1 MKSFHEGHVREKN
14 KPPVEQLNESK
25 QIFPR
30 FQYSNINRFSAID
43 FYPYLIKNA
52 KEIFVV
58 LMPFTFFSKK
68 NLFSYSG
75 IIMDSKSIIIIIWTL
90 FNTKTN
96 KKLVW
101 CVRATSPTAS

>member
-52 KEIFVV
+52 KEIFVENFV
-58 LMPFTFFSKK
+58 DAIYLC
-68 NLFSYSG
+68 L
-75 IIMDSKSIIIIIWTL
+75 
-90 FNTKTN
+90 
-96 KKLVW
+96 
-101 CVRATSPTAS
+101 